1 MNINRSRRQEEIRR
15 FILSKGDVS
24 VEDLC
29 AQFNSSEA
37 TIRRSLKDLA
47 DRGFI
52 LRTRGGAS
60 AMPPSVPE
68 PHVNL
73 RVAELAPQKAA
84 IARAASKFV
93 HDGDTVFLGSGS
105 TVLAIAHQLN
115 QRQNLT
121 VISNSLPVINL
132 FASHPNIS
140 VIVLGGLLRNA
151 ELSMIGHL
159 TEQGI
164 NELRADVAFI
174 GIRAIYP
181 GIGLANDY
189 LPETVTDRAIV
200 HMSQKVIVV
209 ADHTKFGKVA
219 TSFVA
224 PFSAIHTIIT
234 DWEVDESLLRQVEE
248 IGVEIVVAD
257 KTNG

>member
-1 MNINRSRRQEEIRR
+1 MNINRSRRQEEIRK
-15 FILSKGDVS
+15 FILNEGDVS

-29 AQFNSSEA
+29 TRFNSSEA

-47 DRGFI
+47 DRGLI
-52 LRTRGGAS
+52 HRARGGAS
-60 AMPPSVPE
+60 AVPPSAPE
-68 PHVNL
+68 PHVNI
-73 RVAELAPQKAA
+73 RASEFAAHKEA
-84 IARAASKFV
+84 IAQAACKFV
-93 HDGDTVFLGSGS
+93 QDGDTIFLGSGS
-105 TVLAIAHQLN
+105 TVLTIAHQLKPYK
-115 QRQNLT
+115 NLT

-132 FASHPNIS
+132 FANHPNIS
-140 VIVLGGLLRNA
+140 VIVLGGLLRNT

-164 NELRADVAFI
+164 KELRADVAFI
-174 GIRAIYP
+174 GIRAIHP
-181 GIGLANDY
+181 GTGLANDF

-200 HMSQKVIVV
+200 HMSEKVIVV

-234 DWEVDESLLRQVEE
+234 DWEVDQDLIRQVGET
-248 IGVEIVVAD
+248 GVEIVVAD
-257 KTNG
+257 KVDG